1 MQTSK
6 PYNRVHAEA
15 LLAPCDGVNAWVID
29 DRGVWPTFNDYK
41 EADRLGFI
49 PEFKELA
56 WKPVMAFK
64 DDQNAPDCVSTP
76 ALPFPFDA
84 RDLAAF
90 MLDGAGYFVAGYY
103 GNWEDGLEAESL
115 GDIDPSN
122 NYARRAVREAF
133 DAYREAKRAIGCP
146 DGESP
151 DTDAMAREL
160 LKPTPPEQP
169 QAAAPAPV
177 VAETPQERRAR
188 WLAMFEEEEARA
200 PRGALQRLADREG
213 VDRSNMRKDIDK
225 ARAARDEKRRAG
237 GWASQL
243 VQDGKRK
250 H

>member
-84 RDLAAF
+84 RDL
-90 MLDGAGYFVAGYY
+90 
-103 GNWEDGLEAESL
+103 SL
-115 GDIDPSN
+115 
-122 NYARRAVREAF
+122 
-133 DAYREAKRAIGCP
+133 
-146 DGESP
+146 
-151 DTDAMAREL
+151 
-160 LKPTPPEQP
+160 
-169 QAAAPAPV
+169 
-177 VAETPQERRAR
+177 
-188 WLAMFEEEEARA
+188 
-200 PRGALQRLADREG
+200 
-213 VDRSNMRKDIDK
+213 
-225 ARAARDEKRRAG
+225 
-237 GWASQL
+237 
-243 VQDGKRK
+243 
-250 H
+250 